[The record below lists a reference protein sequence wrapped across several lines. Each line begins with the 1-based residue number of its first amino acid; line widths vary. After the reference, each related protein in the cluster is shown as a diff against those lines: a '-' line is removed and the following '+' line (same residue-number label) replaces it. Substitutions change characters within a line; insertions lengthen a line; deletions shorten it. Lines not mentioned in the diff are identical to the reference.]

1 MPGPLVSVL
10 LPVYNAER
18 YLPVALDSILRQ
30 DYRKL
35 EIITIDDGS
44 TDRSLE
50 ILEGYARADPRI
62 SIVSRENRGLGASLN
77 EGLRLATGDLIARM
91 DADDIAYPTR
101 LSRQVAAFAAEPDL
115 AICGSRVDTL
125 LGDRLLRSDP
135 NPVYQECSLRV
146 LSMFFTLFL
155 HSTVVY
161 NRRILSDGVLAYD
174 QAYPHAEDFE
184 LFRRIVGRYPAKMID
199 ESLIA
204 YRMHG
209 ESVTNRHTRQMR
221 RTHLKIVAE
230 NLSRDGLIDDAPSIS
245 AIGEE
250 VTIDTVRRAADYM
263 LALGDKISALPAGI
277 RPSYDEGALCFFYF
291 LYQLVGDEQKPALT
305 HEFLTRT
312 ARWGSI
318 RRRER
323 YGLRPGAR
331 APWLSLA
338 SLALSDRVDA
348 VARYIKSVPVTAVL
362 PARRVGWQ

>member
-1 MPGPLVSVL
+1 MAGPLISVL
-10 LPVYNAER
+10 LPVYNGEP
-18 YLPVALDSILRQ
+18 YLAIALDSILQQ
-30 DYRKL
+30 DYRTL
-35 EIITIDDGS
+35 EIIAIDDGS
-44 TDRSLE
+44 IDRSLE
-50 ILEGYARADPRI
+50 ILERYRKADPRI
-62 SIVSRENRGLGASLN
+62 SIISRENRGLIASLN
-77 EGLRLATGDLIARM
+77 EGLIFASGDLVARM

-135 NPVYQECSLRV
+135 NPVYQQCSLRV

-161 NRRILSDGVLAYD
+161 NRRALPDGMLTYD
-174 QAYPHAEDFE
+174 PSYPHAEDFD
-184 LFRRIVGRYPAKMID
+184 LFRRIVGTYSARMID

-209 ESVTNRHTRQMR
+209 ESVTNKHTRQMR

-230 NLSRDGLIDDAPSIS
+230 NLARDGLIDDAPAIR

-250 VTIDTVRRAADYM
+250 VTFETVQRAGVYM
-263 LALGDKISALPAGI
+263 VELEQRISALPDDK
-277 RPSYDEGALCFFYF
+277 RPSYEEGALCFFYF
-291 LYQLVGDEQKPALT
+291 LYQMIGDEQRPALT

-312 ARWGSI
+312 ARWRSI

-323 YGLRPGAR
+323 YGLRVGLQ
-331 APWLSLA
+331 APWLSRAALA
-338 SLALSDRVDA
+338 VADRTDA
-348 VARYIKSVPVTAVL
+348 VARYLKSMPVKTVL
-362 PARRVGWQ
+362 PASQV